1 MFGLF
6 RVKSS
11 EIFFPNDRYP
21 REFHN
26 FARRFE
32 LARLY
37 MVFLPI
43 QKPN

>member
-1 MFGLF
+1 MISIPENF
-6 RVKSS
+6 R
-11 EIFFPNDRYP
+11 
-21 REFHN
+21 N

-37 MVFLPI
+37 MVFRPI